1 MGTIDNIFQSC
12 GCKIICCNK
21 YTSDQ
26 TVIKNDNENNKEN
39 NNYDIFEEDSEL
51 GIVKRS
57 SKNCFNYAS
66 DIQNMKIHANLIVQ
80 LKASPWSIYSEIKDL
95 GSGSYGVVKKVY
107 LKSNPETI
115 RAIKIIPKKL
125 LIEGVDSS
133 KLLDEILILK
143 NIDHPNIMKLYEFF
157 EDNENCYMVSEFCD
171 QGDLLQ
177 KLDKLNYMNEIVVK
191 FLMEQILNALA
202 YLHSKGVIHG
212 DIKLENVMLYTTTK
226 ETPKQSFTIINKTLD
241 KSQSLQ
247 KEIEESFTNENEKLK
262 TQPSNKS
269 IQMINNMLN
278 YEIKLIDFGCSKIFT
293 KRGER
298 KSGIIGTSS
307 YCSPE
312 VIDNLYDERCDEWS
326 CGVLMYLLLC
336 GEFPFEGETEEEVFK
351 KVKKCE
357 FDFSPPHFRRISK
370 NCKDLI
376 KKLLEPKIQ
385 KRIKAI
391 DALKHPFFTESFNP
405 DAALKKKDNSIIEKL
420 FNLTVPKSQFHRAI
434 LSYMSSN
441 YLSKDEEK
449 KLRTV
454 FRYIDY
460 NDKSYL
466 TKGKIKKALKEFGKD
481 FTEEDIE
488 NIVKALDGNKN
499 GAIEYHEFIQGVC
512 DKISLF
518 NDFNLKNIFNIIDHG
533 NKGYITSEDIKNFVF
548 PNKTFK
554 EEAISAYLNQF
565 GMKIH
570 DKIFFDDFKD
580 IIQNN
585 CSLEEKKS
593 MYKNSIDI
601 QINNKDEQIFCF
613 DDSIQYTEK
622 NNSSDLSD

>member
-26 TVIKNDNENNKEN
+26 TVIKNDNENDKE

-51 GIVKRS
+51 GIVKKS
-57 SKNCFNYAS
+57 SKNCFTFAS
-66 DIQNMKIHANLIVQ
+66 DIQNMKIQSNLIVQ
-80 LKASPWSIYSEIKDL
+80 LKTSPWSIYSEIQEI
-95 GSGSYGVVKKVY
+95 GSGSYGFVKKVY

-177 KLDKLNYMNEIVVK
+177 KLDKLNYMNEIVAK
-191 FLMEQILNALA
+191 FLMEQIFNAIA
-202 YLHSKGVIHG
+202 YLHSRGVIHG

-247 KEIEESFTNENEKLK
+247 KEIEESFSNENEKLK

-488 NIVKALDGNKN
+488 NIVKALDANKN

-601 QINNKDEQIFCF
+601 QINKDEQIFCF

>member
-1 MGTIDNIFQSC
+1 MGTIYNIFQSC

-26 TVIKNDNENNKEN
+26 TVIKNDNENDKE

-51 GIVKRS
+51 GIVKKS
-57 SKNCFNYAS
+57 SKNCFTFAS
-66 DIQNMKIHANLIVQ
+66 DIQNMKIQSNLIVQ
-80 LKASPWSIYSEIKDL
+80 LKTSPWSIYSEIQDL

-107 LKSNPETI
+107 LKSYPETI

-191 FLMEQILNALA
+191 FLMEQILSAIA

-488 NIVKALDGNKN
+488 NIVKALDANKN

-601 QINNKDEQIFCF
+601 QINKDEQIFCF

-622 NNSSDLSD
+622 NNSSDLSE

>member
-26 TVIKNDNENNKEN
+26 TVIKNDNENDKE

-51 GIVKRS
+51 GIVKKS
-57 SKNCFNYAS
+57 SKNCFTFAS
-66 DIQNMKIHANLIVQ
+66 DIQNMKIQSNLIVQ
-80 LKASPWSIYSEIKDL
+80 LKTSPWSIYSEIQDL

-191 FLMEQILNALA
+191 FLMEQILSALA

-488 NIVKALDGNKN
+488 NIVKALDANKN

-601 QINNKDEQIFCF
+601 QINKDEQIFCF

-622 NNSSDLSD
+622 NNSSDLSE

>member
-26 TVIKNDNENNKEN
+26 TVIKNDNENDKE
-39 NNYDIFEEDSEL
+39 NNYDIFEEVSEL
-51 GIVKRS
+51 GIVKKS
-57 SKNCFNYAS
+57 SKNCFTFAS
-66 DIQNMKIHANLIVQ
+66 DIQNMKIQSNLIVQ
-80 LKASPWSIYSEIKDL
+80 LKTSPWSIYSEIQDL

-191 FLMEQILNALA
+191 FLMEQIFNAIA
-202 YLHSKGVIHG
+202 YLHSRGVIHG

-488 NIVKALDGNKN
+488 NIVKALDANKN

>member
-26 TVIKNDNENNKEN
+26 TVIKNDNENDKE

-51 GIVKRS
+51 GIVKKS
-57 SKNCFNYAS
+57 SKNCFTFAS
-66 DIQNMKIHANLIVQ
+66 DIQNMKIQSNLIVQ
-80 LKASPWSIYSEIKDL
+80 LKTSPWSIYSEIQDL

-191 FLMEQILNALA
+191 FLMEQIFNAIA
-202 YLHSKGVIHG
+202 YLHSRGVIHG

-357 FDFSPPHFRRISK
+357 FDFSPSN

-488 NIVKALDGNKN
+488 NIVKALDANKN

-570 DKIFFDDFKD
+570 DKICFDDFKD

-585 CSLEEKKS
+585 CSLEEKKF

-601 QINNKDEQIFCF
+601 QINKDEQIFCF

-622 NNSSDLSD
+622 NNSSDLSE

>member
-26 TVIKNDNENNKEN
+26 TVIKNDNENDKE

-51 GIVKRS
+51 GIVKKS
-57 SKNCFNYAS
+57 SKNCFTFAS
-66 DIQNMKIHANLIVQ
+66 DIQNMKIQSNLIVQ
-80 LKASPWSIYSEIKDL
+80 LKTSPWSIYSEIQDL

-191 FLMEQILNALA
+191 FLMEQIFNAIA
-202 YLHSKGVIHG
+202 YLHSRGVIHG

-488 NIVKALDGNKN
+488 NIVKALDANKN

-622 NNSSDLSD
+622 NNSSDLSE

>member
-1 MGTIDNIFQSC
+1 MGTIDNMFQSC

-21 YTSDQ
+21 YNSDQ
-26 TVIKNDNENNKEN
+26 TVIANDNENEN
-39 NNYDIFEEDSEL
+39 QNNYDLFEEDSEL
-51 GIVKRS
+51 GIVKKS
-57 SKNCFNYAS
+57 SKHCYRFAS
-66 DIQNMKIHANLIVQ
+66 DIQNMKIQANLIVQ
-80 LKASPWSIYSEIKDL
+80 HKTSPWSKYSEIKKL

-107 LKSNPETI
+107 MKCNPETI

-125 LIEGVDSS
+125 LMEGVDSN

-143 NIDHPNIMKLYEFF
+143 NLDHPNIMKLYEFF
-157 EDNENCYMVSEFCD
+157 EDDQNCYMVSEFCD

-177 KLDKLNYMNEIVVK
+177 KLEKLNYMNEIVVK
-191 FLMEQILNALA
+191 FLMEQILNAIA
-202 YLHSKGVIHG
+202 YLHSRGVIHG

-226 ETPKQSFTIINKTLD
+226 ETPKQTFTVINKTLA

-247 KEIEESFTNENEKLK
+247 KEIEESFSTENEKLK
-262 TQPSNKS
+262 TQPSSKS
-269 IQMINNMLN
+269 VQMINNILN

-357 FDFSPPHFRRISK
+357 FDFSPPHFRRISN

-376 KKLLEPKIQ
+376 KKLLEPKIG

-391 DALKHPFFTESFNP
+391 DALKHPFFTESFSP
-405 DAALKKKDNSIIEKL
+405 DTALKKKDSSIIEKL
-420 FNLTVPKSQFHRAI
+420 LNLKVPKSQFHRAI
-434 LSYMSSN
+434 LSYMSAN
-441 YLSKDEEK
+441 YISKDEEK

-466 TKGKIKKALKEFGKD
+466 TKAKIKKALKEFGKD

-488 NIVKALDGNKN
+488 NIMKALDVNKN

-512 DKISLF
+512 NKNSLF
-518 NDFNLKNIFNIIDHG
+518 NDFNLKNIFSILDYD
-533 NKGYITSEDIKNFVF
+533 NKGYITSKDIKNFVF
-548 PNKTFK
+548 PTKTFN
-554 EEAISAYLNQF
+554 EEAIAAYLNQF

-570 DKIFFDDFKD
+570 DKILFDDFKY

-585 CSLEEKKS
+585 CCLEKKIN

-601 QINNKDEQIFCF
+601 QVNKDEQIFCF
-613 DDSIQYTEK
+613 DDSIHYTEQ
-622 NNSSDLSD
+622 NNSSDLSE

>member
-26 TVIKNDNENNKEN
+26 TVIKNDNENDKE

-51 GIVKRS
+51 GIVKKS
-57 SKNCFNYAS
+57 SKNCFTFAS
-66 DIQNMKIHANLIVQ
+66 DIQNMKIQSNLIVQ
-80 LKASPWSIYSEIKDL
+80 LKTSPWSIYSEIQDL

-191 FLMEQILNALA
+191 FLMEQIFNAIA
-202 YLHSKGVIHG
+202 YLHSRGVIHG

-488 NIVKALDGNKN
+488 NIVKALDANKN

>member
-1 MGTIDNIFQSC
+1 
-12 GCKIICCNK
+12 
-21 YTSDQ
+21 
-26 TVIKNDNENNKEN
+26 
-39 NNYDIFEEDSEL
+39 
-51 GIVKRS
+51 
-57 SKNCFNYAS
+57 
-66 DIQNMKIHANLIVQ
+66 
-80 LKASPWSIYSEIKDL
+80 
-95 GSGSYGVVKKVY
+95 
-107 LKSNPETI
+107 
-115 RAIKIIPKKL
+115 
-125 LIEGVDSS
+125 
-133 KLLDEILILK
+133 
-143 NIDHPNIMKLYEFF
+143 
-157 EDNENCYMVSEFCD
+157 MVSEFCD

-191 FLMEQILNALA
+191 FLMEQIFNAIA
-202 YLHSKGVIHG
+202 YLHSRGVIHG

-518 NDFNLKNIFNIIDHG
+518 NDFNLKNIFNIIDHD

>member
-26 TVIKNDNENNKEN
+26 TVIKNDNENDKE
-39 NNYDIFEEDSEL
+39 NNYDIFEEVSEL
-51 GIVKRS
+51 GIVKKS
-57 SKNCFNYAS
+57 SKNCFTFAS
-66 DIQNMKIHANLIVQ
+66 DIQNMKIQSNLIVQ
-80 LKASPWSIYSEIKDL
+80 LKTSPWSIYSEIQDL

-191 FLMEQILNALA
+191 FLMEQIFNAIA
-202 YLHSKGVIHG
+202 YLHSRGVIHG

-488 NIVKALDGNKN
+488 NIVKALDANKN

-601 QINNKDEQIFCF
+601 QINKDEQIFCF

-622 NNSSDLSD
+622 NNSSDLSE

>member
-26 TVIKNDNENNKEN
+26 TVIKNDNENDKE

-51 GIVKRS
+51 GIVKKS
-57 SKNCFNYAS
+57 SKNCFTFAS
-66 DIQNMKIHANLIVQ
+66 DIQNMKIQSNLIVQ
-80 LKASPWSIYSEIKDL
+80 LKTSPWSIYSEIQDL

-191 FLMEQILNALA
+191 FLMEQILSALA

-226 ETPKQSFTIINKTLD
+226 KKPRQSFTRINKTLV
-241 KSQSLQ
+241 KSKSLQ
-247 KEIEESFTNENEKLK
+247 KEIEESFTNGKCK
-262 TQPSNKS
+262 TRPTIKS
-269 IQMINNMLN
+269 IEMINNMLN

-336 GEFPFEGETEEEVFK
+336 GEFPFQGETEEEIFK
-351 KVKKCE
+351 KVKNCE
-357 FDFSPPHFRRISK
+357 YDFSPSHFHNISH

-391 DALKHPFFTESFNP
+391 DALKHPFFTESFSP
-405 DAALKKKDNSIIEKL
+405 DAALKNKDNSIIEKL
-420 FNLTVPKSQFHRAI
+420 FNLTIPKSQFHCAI

-441 YLSKDEEK
+441 YISKDEEK

-460 NDKSYL
+460 DDKSYL
-466 TKGKIKKALKEFGKD
+466 TKTKIEKALKEFGKE
-481 FTEEDIE
+481 FTEEDIQ
-488 NIVKALDGNKN
+488 NILKVLDVDKN
-499 GAIEYHEFIQGVC
+499 GVIEYQEFIQGVC
-512 DKISLF
+512 SKKSLF
-518 NDFNLKNIFNIIDHG
+518 SRSNLKNIFSIIDHD
-533 NKGYITSEDIKNFVF
+533 NKGYITSEDIKIFVF
-548 PNKTFK
+548 PTKTLN
-554 EEAISAYLNQF
+554 EEAFFAYLNQF
-565 GMKIH
+565 GMKIN

-585 CSLEEKKS
+585 CSLEEKYLYENK
-593 MYKNSIDI
+593 KNSD
-601 QINNKDEQIFCF
+601 KQIFRF
-613 DDSIQYTEK
+613 DDSIHYSEE
-622 NNSSDLSD
+622 NNSSELSN

>member
-12 GCKIICCNK
+12 GCKIVCCNK

-26 TVIKNDNENNKEN
+26 TVIKNDNENDKE

-51 GIVKRS
+51 GIVKKS
-57 SKNCFNYAS
+57 SKNCFTFAS
-66 DIQNMKIHANLIVQ
+66 DIQNMKIQSNLIVQ
-80 LKASPWSIYSEIKDL
+80 LKTSPWSIYSEIQDL

-191 FLMEQILNALA
+191 FLMEQIFIAIA
-202 YLHSKGVIHG
+202 YLHSRGVIHG

-247 KEIEESFTNENEKLK
+247 KEIEESFSNENEKLK

-622 NNSSDLSD
+622 NNSSDLSE

>member
-26 TVIKNDNENNKEN
+26 TVIKNDNENDKE

-51 GIVKRS
+51 GIVKKS
-57 SKNCFNYAS
+57 SKNCFTFAS
-66 DIQNMKIHANLIVQ
+66 DIQNMKIQSNLIVQ
-80 LKASPWSIYSEIKDL
+80 LKTSPWSIYSEIQDL

-191 FLMEQILNALA
+191 FLMEQIFNAIA
-202 YLHSKGVIHG
+202 YLHSRGVIHG

-488 NIVKALDGNKN
+488 NIVKALDANKN

-601 QINNKDEQIFCF
+601 QINKDEQIFCF